1 MGLNSHGFEVLP
13 EPPTKF
19 CLEDFS
25 GTFLSCVVKYFQTTP
40 ADQFQRPM
48 DHIPKTLKEWYKL
61 KNLGGCFGATYK
73 KGKDS
78 PQPAYTALVTKE
90 VTCGFGKSDNL
101 SLSLS
106 QGLVFK
112 DISHHNR
119 LGSSLRSQ
127 ATWSPCSLMDFT
139 CSFK

>member
-1 MGLNSHGFEVLP
+1 MRSGIKSGLNSHGFEVLP

-19 CLEDFS
+19 CLRDFS
-25 GTFLSCVVKYFQTTP
+25 GTFLFCIVKYFQITP
-40 ADQFQRPM
+40 AGQFQRPM
-48 DHIPKTLKEWYKL
+48 NHIIKTLKERNKL

-73 KGKDS
+73 RGKDS
-78 PQPAYTALVTKE
+78 PQPAYTALVTRE
-90 VTCGFGKSDNL
+90 VTCGFGKSGYL

-112 DISHHNR
+112 DISHHAR
-119 LGSSLRSQ
+119 FGSS
-127 ATWSPCSLMDFT
+127 CSLMDFT